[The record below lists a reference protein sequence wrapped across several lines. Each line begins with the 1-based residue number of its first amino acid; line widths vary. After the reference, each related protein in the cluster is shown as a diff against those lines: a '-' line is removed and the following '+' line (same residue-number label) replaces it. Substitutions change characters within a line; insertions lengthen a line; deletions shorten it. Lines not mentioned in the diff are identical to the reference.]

1 MHSKRSKNHSFLSID
16 EIANKLIKPKIS
28 KNKLL
33 NRELTKFWP
42 EIVGKEI
49 SNQSTP
55 EKIVVN
61 KRNKE
66 GTLYLRVNS
75 GASAILIQPS
85 TNIILDKVNT
95 FLGKEAVKHLKVILG
110 EKTKLDEKNYPYK
123 LNK

>member
-1 MHSKRSKNHSFLSID
+1 MYSKRSRNHSFLSID
-16 EIANKLIKPKIS
+16 EIANKLIKPKIG
-28 KNKLL
+28 KNKLI

-95 FLGKEAVKHLKVILG
+95 FLGKKEVKYLKVILG
-110 EKTKLDEKNYPYK
+110 EKN
-123 LNK
+123 